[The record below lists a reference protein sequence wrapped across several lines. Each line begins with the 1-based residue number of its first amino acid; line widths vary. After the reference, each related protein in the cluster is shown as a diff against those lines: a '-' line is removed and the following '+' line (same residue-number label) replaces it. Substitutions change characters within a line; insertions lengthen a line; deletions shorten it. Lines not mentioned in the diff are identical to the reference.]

1 MCISNPAIIVIAYN
15 RPDSILRLLN
25 SLRLG
30 SYPKN
35 KIPLIISIDYQN
47 SLNHDEVV
55 KIATDFQWQY
65 GEKRII
71 EHKNN
76 LGLKKHVISCGNLV
90 VEYGSI
96 IMLEDDIFVSPYF
109 YNYASEALTFYQNS
123 DEIGGVSL
131 YCHKKNFV
139 ANLPFELIPDS
150 NDVFFLQIASSWG
163 QAWTQKQWCDFMDW
177 MSHDDGNLQCLPPS
191 VRLWPD
197 SSWLKHFI
205 RYLIVKDKFFVYPN
219 KSLST
224 NFGDSGTHNLNK
236 NVESQVPLFV
246 GNEFK
251 FITIENSFNV
261 YDAFFEILPSRLKLL
276 IPKLNEIDFSVDL
289 YGKKELINISTQYL
303 LSSKKIKDISKNFYS
318 GFGLELHPIV
328 LNLVYEIKGETFN
341 LNLKN
346 EFINEISNLNI
357 VDANVFN
364 YFYSKLMLK
373 NLFILTCNRLLLRLN
388 LLFKKTT
395 NNI

>member
-1 MCISNPAIIVIAYN
+1 MSVFNPAIIVIAYN

-25 SLRLG
+25 SLRLA
-30 SYPKN
+30 SYPK
-35 KIPLIISIDYQN
+35 KKVPLIISIDYQN
-47 SLNHDEVV
+47 SVNHDEVV
-55 KIATDFQWQY
+55 KIAKDFEWQF

-90 VEYGSI
+90 VDYGAI

-109 YNYASEALTFYQNS
+109 YNYASEALNFYQNS

-131 YCHKKNFV
+131 YCHKKNFLT
-139 ANLPFELIPDS
+139 NLPFELIPDS

-163 QAWTQKQWCDFMDW
+163 QAWTQKQWYDFMDW
-177 MSHDDGNLQCLPPS
+177 MSHDEGDLLCLPPS

-197 SSWLKHFI
+197 SSWLKCFI

-236 NVESQVPLFV
+236 NVEYQVSLFI

-276 IPKLNEIDFSVDL
+276 MPKLIEIDFSVDL
-289 YGKKELINISTQYL
+289 YGKKELINISTEYL
-303 LSSKKIKDISKNFYS
+303 LSSKKIKDKSHSVCS
-318 GFGLELHPIV
+318 GFGLELKPMI
-328 LNLVYEIKGETFN
+328 LNVVYDIKGEVFKM
-341 LNLKN
+341 NLKN
-346 EFINEISNLNI
+346 NFIYEVTRFNI
-357 VDANVFN
+357 NNYYVFN
-364 YFYSKLMLK
+364 YFFIKTSLKKLLMLTFQRLLTRF
-373 NLFILTCNRLLLRLN
+373 NLFI
-388 LLFKKTT
+388 
-395 NNI
+395 

>member
-1 MCISNPAIIVIAYN
+1 MSVFNPAIIIIAYN

-25 SLRLG
+25 SVRLG
-30 SYPKN
+30 SYHKN

-47 SLNHDEVV
+47 SVNHDEVV
-55 KIATDFQWQY
+55 KIAKDFEWQY

-76 LGLKKHVISCGNLV
+76 LGLKQHVISCGNLV
-90 VEYGSI
+90 VDYGSI
-96 IMLEDDIFVSPYF
+96 IMLEDDIFVSTYF
-109 YNYASEALTFYQNS
+109 YNYATEALNFYQNS
-123 DEIGGVSL
+123 DEIGGISL

-139 ANLPFELIPDS
+139 ANLPFELILDS

-163 QAWTQKQWCDFMDW
+163 QAWTQKQWGDFMDW

-205 RYLIVKDKFFVYPN
+205 RYLILKDKFFVYPN

-224 NFGDSGTHNLNK
+224 NFGDGGTHNLNK
-236 NVESQVPLFV
+236 NVEFQVPLFI

-251 FITIENSFNV
+251 FTSIENSFNV

-276 IPKLNEIDFSVDL
+276 MPQLNAIDFSVDL
-289 YGKKELINISTQYL
+289 YGKKELINISTEYL
-303 LSSKKIKDISKNFYS
+303 LSSKKIKDKSKNVYS
-318 GFGLELHPIV
+318 GFGLELKPMLMNV
-328 LNLVYEIKGETFN
+328 VYGISGETFKMSF
-341 LNLKN
+341 KN
-346 EFINEISNLNI
+346 NFIYEVTRFNI
-357 VDANVFN
+357 NNYYVFN
-364 YFYSKLMLK
+364 YFYIKTSFKK
-373 NLFILTCNRLLLRLN
+373 LLRLTFQR
-388 LLFKKTT
+388 LLIRF
-395 NNI
+395 NILI

>member
-1 MCISNPAIIVIAYN
+1 MIAFNPAIIVIAYN

-25 SLRLG
+25 SLSLAI
-30 SYPKN
+30 YPDRN
-35 KIPLIISIDYQN
+35 IPLIISIDYQN
-47 SLNHDEVV
+47 SVNHDEVIN
-55 KIATDFQWQY
+55 IATDFEWQF

-71 EHKNN
+71 EHKHN
-76 LGLKKHVISCGNLV
+76 LGLKKHVLSCGNLV

-205 RYLIVKDKFFVYPN
+205 RYLIVNDKFFVYPN

-236 NVESQVPLFV
+236 NVEYQVPLFI

-251 FITIENSFNV
+251 FSTIENSFNV

-276 IPKLNEIDFSVDL
+276 MPQLNAIDFSVDF
-289 YGKKELINISTQYL
+289 YGKKELINISTEYL
-303 LSSKKIKDISKNFYS
+303 LSSKKIKDKSHNVCS
-318 GFGLELHPIV
+318 GYGLELKPMI
-328 LNLVYEIKGETFN
+328 LNLIYGIKGNVFK
-341 LNLKN
+341 LNIKN
-346 EFINEISNLNI
+346 EFEDETSKFAIFESII
-357 VDANVFN
+357 FE
-364 YFYSKLMLK
+364 YFHTKLPLK
-373 NLFILTCNRLLLRLN
+373 KLFIFVICQLKR
-388 LLFKKTT
+388 
-395 NNI
+395 II